1 MVTCFFGDIHGNAY
15 ALEAYLEYLNEL
27 NADHVCCLGDLVG
40 WLPFGDRTLQRL
52 RALDFPTV
60 AGNHDLLVAG
70 LFTDHP
76 NQLDRM
82 QATAYNA
89 GLLSTLPQ
97 AIEYLRSLPLI
108 IEEKDFVVVHHSPF
122 HLPGAGAAPTIDCF
136 NYLDKTAL
144 SGCLQSWRAFS
155 KRMIFSGHDHIPT
168 VYELPD
174 AADNPDLQDVKS
186 YRPQNDQPLVVPLSL
201 NSRYWVK
208 AGSIGGPYR
217 DGVPAANC
225 VVYDSSAETITLVRL
240 AYQADRLRR
249 ELADHFFGRN
259 LPTLQKYIELLETN
273 AS

>member
-1 MVTCFFGDIHGNAY
+1 
-15 ALEAYLEYLNEL
+15 
-27 NADHVCCLGDLVG
+27 
-40 WLPFGDRTLQRL
+40 
-52 RALDFPTV
+52 
-60 AGNHDLLVAG
+60 
-70 LFTDHP
+70 
-76 NQLDRM
+76 
-82 QATAYNA
+82 
-89 GLLSTLPQ
+89 
-97 AIEYLRSLPLI
+97 
-108 IEEKDFVVVHHSPF
+108 
-122 HLPGAGAAPTIDCF
+122 
-136 NYLDKTAL
+136 
-144 SGCLQSWRAFS
+144 
-155 KRMIFSGHDHIPT
+155 MIFSGHDHIPT

-259 LPTLQKYIELLETN
+259 LPTLQNYIELLETN